1 MKKELT
7 SKAILFDFGRALLD
21 IEYGIIATFAQLF
34 THPERV
40 IADYFTDR
48 KYFHPLKYLAVVLI
62 LYSWAGMDGFMSVS
76 GIKGSKKSVPE
87 IVHYFPYVW
96 TIITAGMATLLYKKD
111 GLIFGEHLVIHCYL
125 FAQTMIL
132 YLLLKLLP
140 FKFLAFVNV
149 PSLIIL
155 SIIFYGWGYIRYL
168 KKPFKYHLYRLLGT
182 WGLSAILIMVIGAL
196 ILFCYMLIFNNK
208 GSATLRFE

>member
-21 IEYGIIATFAQLF
+21 VEYGIIATFAQLF
-34 THPERV
+34 IHPERV

-48 KYFHPLKYLAVVLI
+48 KFFHPLKYLAIVLI
-62 LYSWAGMDGFMSVS
+62 LYSWAGMDGYLTVS
-76 GIKGSKKSVPE
+76 GIKGTTKAVPE

-96 TIITAGMATLLYKKD
+96 TIITAGMATLLYKKE

-125 FAQTMIL
+125 FAQTMIV
-132 YLLLKLLP
+132 YLLFELLP

-149 PSLIIL
+149 NLLILTSLG
-155 SIIFYGWGYIRYL
+155 FYGWGYTRYI
-168 KKPFKYHLYRLLGT
+168 KKPFKYHVYRLLGT
-182 WGLSAILIMVIGAL
+182 WLLSLLVLMVVGLL
-196 ILFCYMLIFNNK
+196 ILACFMLISK
-208 GSATLRFE
+208 GDGSATLRFE